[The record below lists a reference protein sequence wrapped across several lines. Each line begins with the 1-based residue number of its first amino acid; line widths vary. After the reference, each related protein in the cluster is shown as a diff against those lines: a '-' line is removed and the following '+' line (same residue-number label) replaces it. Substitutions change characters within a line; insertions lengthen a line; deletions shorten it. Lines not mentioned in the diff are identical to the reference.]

1 MCGSASDRTRAIS
14 WGAVIADFSGGGTSL
29 RLLAI
34 RRAARKRATS
44 PLVARMSETTC
55 GAADERAANSVRSLS
70 PFGVDGWGEGVTG
83 DADDSEPPQPFRDVA
98 KQAQP
103 SPGGERAR
111 AAPARPRHVTQQS

>member
-14 WGAVIADFSGGGTSL
+14 WGAVIAEFSGGGTSL

-44 PLVARMSETTC
+44 PLVARMGEATC

-70 PFGVDGWGEGVTG
+70 PFGVDGWGRGYREMLMTPN
-83 DADDSEPPQPFRDVA
+83 PPQPFRDLA

-111 AAPARPRHVTQQS
+111 AAPARPR